1 MTHLD
6 LCLYAHPMLR
16 NIGAD
21 LGRASDYAP
30 SPFIQSLSPPTPP
43 WPPQPRPPPRSPLSR
58 QIASGKASAVDRF
71 AQTLQRHWGFST
83 FRPGQREVIEAVVSG
98 RPVLGVM
105 PTGAGKS
112 LCYQLP
118 ALMLPG
124 VTVVVSPLIA
134 LMKDQVDQLRQRGIP
149 AAAINSTVPLDEQQR
164 MLDDARNGHL
174 KLLYVAPERFRYEG
188 AMARLKRL
196 PIGLFAIDEAHCI
209 SHWGHDFRPDY
220 QLLGPAYRELSA
232 PRVAAYTATATAE
245 VRRDIVGSLG
255 LVDPLVTVA
264 GFARD
269 NLHLSV
275 LPIARMKDK
284 PKLAASAIRAGFAAD
299 PEHPG
304 VAIVYCATRKHCD
317 EAVDALTGQ
326 GFEVQLYHGG
336 LDDDARARA
345 QDAFQRG
352 KRLVMVATNAFGMG
366 VDKPDVRVVVHWD
379 FPGSV
384 DAYYQEVGRAGRDGR
399 RAYGVMLFTYADSR
413 IHEFFID
420 KSGEDLDPTTRA
432 ARAEAD
438 RQKLKAIQRFA
449 YHEGCRHAAL
459 LRYFGDRSKDCD
471 LSDPTGSRC
480 DNCAGSTGLAK
491 VHLNEHTAR
500 KATAPS
506 RAPRDIA
513 DDDDPRHAKRRLSD
527 SEEVVVQ
534 KALSAVA
541 RSRGELELKTIAK
554 ALRGSRATD
563 VINGPL
569 FGTKSFG
576 MLDELPEATTLALLR
591 ALARAGCIDHGKGR
605 KATLTALGT
614 EVMWRR
620 QSVPLEMPP
629 FSHEG
634 LKKKSASPTAP
645 PSEAPGQPEKAG
657 DADSTLVRALKQ
669 RRLVLAKQR
678 GVAPFVIA
686 SNALIDRL
694 ATLNP
699 DASSDEWLAL
709 KGVGE
714 QNLQSLREAF
724 KPLIDSAGLES

>member
-1 MTHLD
+1 M
-6 LCLYAHPMLR
+6 
-16 NIGAD
+16 
-21 LGRASDYAP
+21 
-30 SPFIQSLSPPTPP
+30 
-43 WPPQPRPPPRSPLSR
+43 
-58 QIASGKASAVDRF
+58 DRF
-71 AQTLQRHWGFST
+71 TQTLQRHWGFSS

-124 VTVVVSPLIA
+124 VAVVVSPLIA
-134 LMKDQVDQLRQRGIP
+134 LMKDQVDQLRERGI
-149 AAAINSTVPLDEQQR
+149 AAGCINSTVPLDEQQR
-164 MLDDARNGHL
+164 LLEDARNGHL

-220 QLLGPAYRELSA
+220 QLLGPAYRELAA

-245 VRRDIVGSLG
+245 VRRDIVGSLD
-255 LVDPLVTVA
+255 LKDPLITVA
-264 GFARD
+264 GFARE

-284 PKLAASAIRAGFAAD
+284 PRLALAAIRAGLAD
-299 PEHPG
+299 SGG

-317 EAVDALTGQ
+317 QAYDALTGQ
-326 GFEVQLYHGG
+326 GFEVQVYHGG
-336 LDDDARARA
+336 LDDDARKRA
-345 QDAFQRG
+345 QEAFQRG
-352 KRLVMVATNAFGMG
+352 KRLVMIATNAFGMG

-384 DAYYQEVGRAGRDGR
+384 DAYYQEVGRAGRDGK
-399 RAYGVMLFTYADSR
+399 RAFGVMLFTYADSR

-420 KSGEDLDPTTRA
+420 QSGENLDKETRA

-449 YHEGCRHAAL
+449 YHDGCRHSAL
-459 LRYFGDRSKDCD
+459 LRYFGDRAKDCD
-471 LSDPTGSRC
+471 LSDPAGSRC
-480 DNCAGSTGLAK
+480 DNCAGGTGLEK
-491 VHLNEHTAR
+491 VLLTE
-500 KATAPS
+500 ATTSKP
-506 RAPRDIA
+506 RRDIA
-513 DDDDPRHAKRRLSD
+513 DEDGPRHAARRLTEP
-527 SEEVVVQ
+527 EEVVVQ

-541 RSRGELELKTIAK
+541 RARGQIELKGIAK
-554 ALRGSRATD
+554 ALRGSKATD
-563 VINGPL
+563 VVKGPL

-576 MLDELPEATTLALLR
+576 MLDELPETTVIHLLR
-591 ALARAGCIDHGKGR
+591 ALAKAGCIQGR
-605 KATLTALGT
+605 KPNVTALGT

-620 QSVPLEMPP
+620 QSVLLEMPP

-634 LKKKSASPTAP
+634 LKKRTPTETTASA
-645 PSEAPGQPEKAG
+645 Q
-657 DADSTLVRALKQ
+657 DDVDSTLVRALKQ
-669 RRLVLAKQR
+669 RRLALAKAR

-686 SNALIDRL
+686 SNALLDRL
-694 ATLNP
+694 ATLMP
-699 DASSDEWLAL
+699 DASASDWLAV
-709 KGVGE
+709 KGIGE
-714 QNLQSLREAF
+714 QNVGPLREAF
-724 KPLIDSAGLES
+724 KALIDSAGEAS

>member
-1 MTHLD
+1 M
-6 LCLYAHPMLR
+6 
-16 NIGAD
+16 
-21 LGRASDYAP
+21 
-30 SPFIQSLSPPTPP
+30 
-43 WPPQPRPPPRSPLSR
+43 
-58 QIASGKASAVDRF
+58 DRF

-83 FRPGQREVIEAVVSG
+83 FRPGQREVIEAVVAG

-149 AAAINSTVPLDEQQR
+149 AACINSTVPLDEQQR
-164 MLDDARNGHL
+164 MLEDARAGHL

-284 PKLAASAIRAGFAAD
+284 PKLALAAIRAGLGASAT
-299 PEHPG
+299 EGEGG
-304 VAIVYCATRKHCD
+304 VAIVYCATRKHCE
-317 EAVDALTGQ
+317 EAHVALSGH

-413 IHEFFID
+413 IHEFFIE
-420 KSGEDLDPTTRA
+420 KSGEDLDASTRA

-471 LSDPTGSRC
+471 LTDPNGSRC

-491 VHLNEHTAR
+491 VHLNEHTTA
-500 KATAPS
+500 KTTATAAPKG
-506 RAPRDIA
+506 APRDIG
-513 DDDDPRHAKRRLSD
+513 DGDDPRHAKRRLSEA
-527 SEEVVVQ
+527 EEVVVQ

-541 RSRGELELKTIAK
+541 RAKGELEVKAIAK
-554 ALRGSRATD
+554 ALRGSKATD
-563 VINGPL
+563 VVKGPL

-591 ALARAGCIDHGKGR
+591 ALARAGCIQGR
-605 KATLTALGT
+605 RPTLTALGN

-620 QSVPLEMPP
+620 QSVLLEMPP

-634 LKKKSASPTAP
+634 LKKKTAP
-645 PSEAPGQPEKAG
+645 PPAAPAEPPAET
-657 DADSTLVRALKQ
+657 DSTLLRALKQ
-669 RRLVLAKQR
+669 RRLALARER
-678 GVAPFVIA
+678 GVAPFLIA
-686 SNALIDRL
+686 SNALLDRL
-694 ATLNP
+694 ATLSP
-699 DASSDEWLAL
+699 DASSDDWLAV

-714 QNLQSLREAF
+714 QNLRSLREAF
-724 KPLIDSAGLES
+724 KPLIDTAGHES

>member
-1 MTHLD
+1 M
-6 LCLYAHPMLR
+6 
-16 NIGAD
+16 
-21 LGRASDYAP
+21 
-30 SPFIQSLSPPTPP
+30 
-43 WPPQPRPPPRSPLSR
+43 
-58 QIASGKASAVDRF
+58 DRF
-71 AQTLQRHWGFST
+71 AQTLQRYWGFST

-149 AAAINSTVPLDEQQR
+149 AACINSTVPLDEQQR
-164 MLDDARNGHL
+164 MLEDARNGHL

-196 PIGLFAIDEAHCI
+196 PVGLFAIDEAHCI

-220 QLLGPAYRELSA
+220 QLLGPAYRELAA

-264 GFARD
+264 GFARE

-284 PKLAASAIRAGFAAD
+284 PKLALAAIRAGLATD
-299 PEHPG
+299 PSRPDAKPG
-304 VAIVYCATRKHCD
+304 VAIVYCATRKHCE
-317 EAVDALTGQ
+317 EANDALTGH
-326 GFEVQLYHGG
+326 GFEVQVYHGG

-345 QDAFQRG
+345 QEAFQRG
-352 KRLVMVATNAFGMG
+352 SRLVMVATNAFGMG

-420 KSGEDLDPTTRA
+420 KSGEELDPKTRA

-459 LRYFGDRSKDCD
+459 LRYFGDHSKDCD
-471 LSDPTGSRC
+471 LSDPNGSRC

-491 VHLNEHTAR
+491 VHLNEHTS
-500 KATAPS
+500 KASPS
-506 RAPRDIA
+506 KQPSRDIA
-513 DDDDPRHAKRRLSD
+513 DDDAPRHAKRRLTEP
-527 SEEVVVQ
+527 EEVVVQ

-541 RSRGELELKTIAK
+541 RAKGQLEVKAIAR
-554 ALRGSRATD
+554 ALRGSKATD
-563 VINGPL
+563 VIKGPL

-591 ALARAGCIDHGKGR
+591 ALTRAGCIQGR
-605 KATLTALGT
+605 KPTLTALGT

-634 LKKKSASPTAP
+634 LKKKAPSPPADASSGASTTT
-645 PSEAPGQPEKAG
+645 SQETPEEP
-657 DADSTLVRALKQ
+657 DSTLLRALKQ
-669 RRLVLAKQR
+669 RRLHLAKER

-686 SNALIDRL
+686 SNALLDRL
-694 ATLNP
+694 ATLSP
-699 DASSDEWLAL
+699 DASSDDWLAV

-714 QNLQSLREAF
+714 QNLRTLREAF
-724 KPLIDSAGLES
+724 KPLIDTAGRES